1 MTLQRDK
8 GVGERTWLVLAEW
21 RGPEPRG
28 SVVMVSREFD
38 AGGDRDRAVGSS
50 ARKPVDV
57 DGVFLARREA
67 R

>member
-1 MTLQRDK
+1 M
-8 GVGERTWLVLAEW
+8 LAEW